1 MIILNIFDKFIYSI
15 TQYMFFSL
23 NLVEIL
29 EELGKRMPIIISLLM
44 YPLFIIIFAIS
55 QINLHLANLF
65 VGFGLGFSAWV
76 AANPRGSAYHVDLY
90 QGKSEST
97 NKHKDNLGVGS

>member
-29 EELGKRMPIIISLLM
+29 EEWGKRIPIIISLLM
-44 YPLFIIIFAIS
+44 NPLFLIKFAIS
-55 QINLHLANLF
+55 RINLHI
-65 VGFGLGFSAWV
+65 
-76 AANPRGSAYHVDLY
+76 ANPFVVDIR
-90 QGKSEST
+90 
-97 NKHKDNLGVGS
+97 LGLPLILEGTRTI

>member
-29 EELGKRMPIIISLLM
+29 EELGKRIPIIISLLM
-44 YPLFIIIFAIS
+44 YPLFIIKFAIS
-55 QINLHLANLF
+55 RINLHIANPF
-65 VGFGLGFSAWV
+65 VGDIRLGLPLILEG
-76 AANPRGSAYHVDLY
+76 PR
-90 QGKSEST
+90 T
-97 NKHKDNLGVGS
+97 M